1 MAAAEAAREEEE
13 EMTKKEIYYIR
24 IVNDDINV
32 IARIIGIL
40 PP

>member
-1 MAAAEAAREEEE
+1 MAAAEAAREEEI
-13 EMTKKEIYYIR
+13 TKKEIYYSR
-24 IVNDDINV
+24 IVNDDINL